1 MDIEAFLLCDAA
13 TDQHGKLNILGAFD
27 RIFAG
32 EVPMTHPACSV
43 AARIRFDRI
52 EEGQHEIRLLMIDQD
67 GKPLGPK
74 LKANANIKF
83 RDDSDSLVSN
93 LILVIQRLTFKEYG
107 KYRIDLAIDGH
118 IQASLSFTICQP
130 PTQT

>member
-52 EEGQHEIRLLMIDQD
+52 EEGQHEVRLLMIDQD
-67 GKPLGPK
+67 GKTLGPK
-74 LKANANIKF
+74 LKANANIQFIIPFLYSFKF
-83 RDDSDSLVSN
+83 HRNTLPKN
-93 LILVIQRLTFKEYG
+93 LFLFPRKKDLGHTLLCSISQFRCCNPVIWG
-107 KYRIDLAIDGH
+107 IH
-118 IQASLSFTICQP
+118 
-130 PTQT
+130 